1 MHQRKSKKL
10 LIYFFLLIIISSTN
24 NISLKNLEFQ
34 KVRNIEVSGLGEI
47 ENKLIID
54 QIKNLNLANIFFI
67 NKAEINNLISS
78 NPLIEKYQI
87 FKSYPSAIKIMVK
100 KTNFIAKIN
109 HNNEIFVIG
118 SNGKLI
124 PNNFQAS
131 DLPYI
136 FGKPEIQEFL
146 KFKKIIDSSKFSY
159 NEIKHI
165 YFFSSKRWDVK
176 FNDNILL
183 KLPNNLTQETLDNLY
198 EFLENYN
205 RENLNIIDAR
215 LENKIVLDEK
225 RE

>member
-1 MHQRKSKKL
+1 MHRRKSKKL

-24 NISLKNLEFQ
+24 NISLNNLEFQ
-34 KVRNIEVSGLGEI
+34 KVRNIEVSGLDEI

-54 QIKNLNLANIFFI
+54 QIKNLNLTNIFFI

-146 KFKKIIDSSKFSY
+146 QFKKIVDRSKFSFDK
-159 NEIKHI
+159 IDSL
-165 YFFSSKRWDVK
+165 YFFPSKRWDIK
-176 FNDNILL
+176 LKNNILL
-183 KLPNNLTQETLDNLY
+183 KLSNNSTMADLNYAY
-198 EFLENYN
+198 EFLENN
-205 RENLNIIDAR
+205 TNEKFTTIDIRIDNQVILN
-215 LENKIVLDEK
+215 E
-225 RE
+225 

>member
-34 KVRNIEVSGLGEI
+34 KVRNIEVSGLDEI

-54 QIKNLNLANIFFI
+54 QIKNLNLTNIFFI

-146 KFKKIIDSSKFSY
+146 QFKKILDRSKFSFD
-159 NEIKHI
+159 EIDSL
-165 YFFSSKRWDVK
+165 YFFPSKRWDIK
-176 FNDNILL
+176 LKNNILL
-183 KLPNNLTQETLDNLY
+183 KLSNNSTMADLNYAY
-198 EFLENYN
+198 EFLENN
-205 RENLNIIDAR
+205 TNEKFTTIDIRIDNQVILN
-215 LENKIVLDEK
+215 E
-225 RE
+225 

>member
-34 KVRNIEVSGLGEI
+34 KVRNIEVSGLDEI

-54 QIKNLNLANIFFI
+54 QIKNLNLSNIFFI

-87 FKSYPSAIKIMVK
+87 FKSYPSAIKIMIK

-109 HNNEIFVIG
+109 YNNEIFIIG

-124 PNNFQAS
+124 PDNSQES

-146 KFKKIIDSSKFSY
+146 MFKQIVDQSKFSFD
-159 NEIKHI
+159 EIESF
-165 YFFSSKRWDVK
+165 YFFPSKRWDIK
-176 FNDNILL
+176 LKNNILL
-183 KLPNNLTQETLDNLY
+183 KLSNNSATSSLDY
-198 EFLENYN
+198 AHKFLENN
-205 RENLNIIDAR
+205 NIGKFNIIDIR
-215 LENKIVLDEK
+215 IDNQIILNE
-225 RE
+225 

>member
-34 KVRNIEVSGLGEI
+34 KVKNIEVSGLDEI

-54 QIKNLNLANIFFI
+54 QIKNLNLTNIFFI

-87 FKSYPSAIKIMVK
+87 FKSYPSAIKIIVK

-146 KFKKIIDSSKFSY
+146 QFKKIVDRSKFSFD
-159 NEIKHI
+159 EIDSL
-165 YFFSSKRWDVK
+165 YFFPSKRWDIK
-176 FNDNILL
+176 LKNNILL
-183 KLPNNLTQETLDNLY
+183 KLSNNSTMADLNYAY
-198 EFLENYN
+198 EFLENN
-205 RENLNIIDAR
+205 TTEKFTTIDIRIDNQVILN
-215 LENKIVLDEK
+215 E
-225 RE
+225 

>member
-10 LIYFFLLIIISSTN
+10 LIYFFLLIIISSIN

-54 QIKNLNLANIFFI
+54 QIKNLNLSNIFFI
-67 NKAEINNLISS
+67 NKAEINNLINS
-78 NPLIEKYQI
+78 NPLIEKYEI
-87 FKSYPSAIKIMVK
+87 FKSYPSAIKIKIK
-100 KTNFIAKIN
+100 KTNFIARIN
-109 HNNEIFVIG
+109 HNKETFVIG

-146 KFKKIIDSSKFSY
+146 KFKQIVDQSRFSFDEIDSL
-159 NEIKHI
+159 
-165 YFFSSKRWDVK
+165 YFFPSKRWDIK
-176 FNDNILL
+176 LKNNILL
-183 KLPNNLTQETLDNLY
+183 KLSNNSNIASLDYAY
-198 EFLENYN
+198 EFLEDNN
-205 RENLNIIDAR
+205 IGKFTTIDIRIDNQIILN
-215 LENKIVLDEK
+215 E
-225 RE
+225 

>member
-24 NISLKNLEFQ
+24 NISLRNLEFQ
-34 KVRNIEVSGLGEI
+34 KVRDIEVSGLGEM
-47 ENKLIID
+47 ENKLVVD
-54 QIKNLNLANIFFI
+54 QIKNLNLSNIFFI

-87 FKSYPSAIKIMVK
+87 FKNYPSAIKIMIK

-124 PNNFQAS
+124 PNNFQAF

-136 FGKPEIQEFL
+136 FGKPEIKELL
-146 KFKKIIDSSKFSY
+146 KFKQIVDQSKFSFD
-159 NEIKHI
+159 EIDSL
-165 YFFSSKRWDVK
+165 YFFPSKRWDIK
-176 FNDNILL
+176 LKNNILL
-183 KLPNNLTQETLDNLY
+183 KLSNNSTMATLDHAHK
-198 EFLENYN
+198 FLEQYDEKNF
-205 RENLNIIDAR
+205 NIIDLR
-215 LENKIVLDEK
+215 IENQIILNE
-225 RE
+225 

>member
-24 NISLKNLEFQ
+24 NISLKNLEFE

-54 QIKNLNLANIFFI
+54 QIKNLNLSNIFFI
-67 NKAEINNLISS
+67 NKTEINNLISS
-78 NPLIEKYQI
+78 NPLIEKFQI
-87 FKSYPSAIKIMVK
+87 FKSYPSAIKIMIK

-109 HNNEIFVIG
+109 HNNQIFVIG

-124 PNNFQAS
+124 PNNFQTS

-146 KFKKIIDSSKFSY
+146 KFKQIVDQSKFSFD
-159 NEIKHI
+159 EIDSL
-165 YFFSSKRWDVK
+165 YFFPSKRWDIK
-176 FNDNILL
+176 LKNNILL
-183 KLPNNLTQETLDNLY
+183 KLSYNTTKASLDYAY
-198 EFLENYN
+198 EFLDQYDEKNF
-205 RENLNIIDAR
+205 NIIDLR
-215 LENKIVLDEK
+215 IENQIILNE
-225 RE
+225 

>member
-1 MHQRKSKKL
+1 MHQRKSRKL

-24 NISLKNLEFQ
+24 NISLKNLEFK
-34 KVRNIEVSGLGEI
+34 KVKDIEVSGLGEM

-54 QIKNLNLANIFFI
+54 KIKNLNLSNIFFI
-67 NKAEINNLISS
+67 NKSEINNLISS

-87 FKSYPSAIKIMVK
+87 FKSYPSAIKIMIK

-124 PNNFQAS
+124 PNNFQVS

-146 KFKKIIDSSKFSY
+146 QFKKIVDRSKFSFD
-159 NEIKHI
+159 EIDSL
-165 YFFSSKRWDVK
+165 YFFPSKRWDIK
-176 FNDNILL
+176 LKNNILL
-183 KLPNNLTQETLDNLY
+183 KLSNNSTIADLNYAY
-198 EFLENYN
+198 EFLENN
-205 RENLNIIDAR
+205 TTEKFTTIDIRIDNQVILN
-215 LENKIVLDEK
+215 E
-225 RE
+225 

>member
-54 QIKNLNLANIFFI
+54 QIKNLNLSNIFFI
-67 NKAEINNLISS
+67 NKVEINNLISS

-87 FKSYPSAIKIMVK
+87 FKSYPSAIKIMIK
-100 KTNFIAKIN
+100 KTNFLAKIN
-109 HNNEIFVIG
+109 HNNQIFIIG

-124 PNNFQAS
+124 PNIFQAS

-146 KFKKIIDSSKFSY
+146 KFKEIVDQSKFSFD
-159 NEIKHI
+159 EIDSL
-165 YFFSSKRWDVK
+165 YFFPSKRWDIK
-176 FNDNILL
+176 LKNNILL
-183 KLPNNLTQETLDNLY
+183 KLSNNSKMASLNY
-198 EFLENYN
+198 AHEFLENYTTGKFTTIDIRIDN
-205 RENLNIIDAR
+205 QIILN
-215 LENKIVLDEK
+215 E
-225 RE
+225 

>member
-34 KVRNIEVSGLGEI
+34 KVRNIEVSGLDEI

-54 QIKNLNLANIFFI
+54 QIKNLNLTNIFFI

-146 KFKKIIDSSKFSY
+146 KFKQIIDQSKFSFD
-159 NEIKHI
+159 EVDSL
-165 YFFSSKRWDVK
+165 YFFPSKRWDIK
-176 FNDNILL
+176 LKNNILL
-183 KLPNNLTQETLDNLY
+183 KLSNNSTVTSLDNAY
-198 EFLENYN
+198 KFLKDKNIRKFATIDIRIDN
-205 RENLNIIDAR
+205 QIILN
-215 LENKIVLDEK
+215 E
-225 RE
+225 

>member
-34 KVRNIEVSGLGEI
+34 KVRNIEVSGLDEI

-54 QIKNLNLANIFFI
+54 QIKNLNLSNIFFI
-67 NKAEINNLISS
+67 NKAEINNLINS

-109 HNNEIFVIG
+109 YNNEIFIIG

-131 DLPYI
+131 GLPYI

-146 KFKKIIDSSKFSY
+146 KFKQIVDQSKFS
-159 NEIKHI
+159 
-165 YFFSSKRWDVK
+165 FD
-176 FNDNILL
+176 D
-183 KLPNNLTQETLDNLY
+183 
-198 EFLENYN
+198 
-205 RENLNIIDAR
+205 ID
-215 LENKIVLDEK
+215 KI
-225 RE
+225 

>member
-34 KVRNIEVSGLGEI
+34 KVRNIEVSGLGEM
-47 ENKLIID
+47 ENKLVID
-54 QIKNLNLANIFFI
+54 QIKNLNLSNIFFI

-87 FKSYPSAIKIMVK
+87 FKSYPSAIKIMIK

-124 PNNFQAS
+124 PNNFEAS

-136 FGKPEIQEFL
+136 FGKPKIEEFL
-146 KFKKIIDSSKFSY
+146 NFKQIIDQSKFSFD
-159 NEIKHI
+159 EIDSL
-165 YFFSSKRWDVK
+165 YFFH
-176 FNDNILL
+176 L
-183 KLPNNLTQETLDNLY
+183 KDGTLN
-198 EFLENYN
+198 
-205 RENLNIIDAR
+205 
-215 LENKIVLDEK
+215 
-225 RE
+225 

>member
-34 KVRNIEVSGLGEI
+34 KVTNIEVSGLGEI
-47 ENKLIID
+47 ENKLMID
-54 QIKNLNLANIFFI
+54 QIKNLNLSNIFFI

-87 FKSYPSAIKIMVK
+87 FKSYPSAIKIMIK

-124 PNNFQAS
+124 PNNFEAS

-136 FGKPEIQEFL
+136 FGKPKIQEFL
-146 KFKKIIDSSKFSY
+146 NFKQIIDQSKFSFD
-159 NEIKHI
+159 EIDSL
-165 YFFSSKRWDVK
+165 YFFPSKRWDIK
-176 FNDNILL
+176 LKNNILL
-183 KLPNNLTQETLDNLY
+183 KLSNNSTMASLDYAY
-198 EFLENYN
+198 EFLEDNN
-205 RENLNIIDAR
+205 IGKFTIIDIR
-215 LENKIVLDEK
+215 IDNQIILNE
-225 RE
+225 